1 MLTPTPRRLLAAA
14 LVVLLSACGDRAA
27 APPKAESPGPGGPG
41 GAAGPPETYESR
53 RGNFGLTLPSAFHG
67 NYRVKESVDTVLG
80 AKFAAE
86 IVYPADSAGKIPS
99 RTLLVVRVFTKASW
113 EKLSA
118 GKNFSGAIK
127 RAERGDDVFT
137 LSLITSNPYK
147 FESAPARMVDR
158 MMLAATTG
166 GIHVDITPR

>member
-1 MLTPTPRRLLAAA
+1 MMTPAPRVLIAAFVVLAAA
-14 LVVLLSACGDRAA
+14 CGDK
-27 APPKAESPGPGGPG
+27 APAPAVADAPAPT
-41 GAAGPPETYESR
+41 GPPESYESVNGR
-53 RGNFGLTLPSAFHG
+53 FGLTLPAVFRG
-67 NYRVKESVDTVLG
+67 NYRVKESIDTVLG

-118 GKNFSGAIK
+118 RKGFAGALK
-127 RAERGDDVFT
+127 RAERGNEVFT
-137 LSLITSNPYK
+137 LSMITSNPYK
-147 FESAPARMVDR
+147 FDSAPARMVDR

-166 GIHVDITPR
+166 GLHVDVTPR